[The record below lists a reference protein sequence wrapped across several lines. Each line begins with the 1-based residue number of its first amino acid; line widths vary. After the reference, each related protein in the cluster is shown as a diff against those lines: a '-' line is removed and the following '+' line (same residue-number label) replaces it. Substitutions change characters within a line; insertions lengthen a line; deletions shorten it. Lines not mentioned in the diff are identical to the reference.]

1 MINLTKNNKKG
12 QNLNKFVSNNKFN
25 PNYKN
30 SEFENLD
37 EDLGILE
44 VKHRYYGMDGYFSE
58 YYKVDIPFDFEN
70 VKQLKKTGNILNLE
84 ALISDVN
91 NVYSNFKNVDME
103 IINKSTQG
111 NISRN
116 DELLAYEKIHE
127 YKKTMIDFI
136 KEKINNI
143 LHEIDKGDNND
154 EKTIAEYLK
163 RKNITITNRT
173 N

>member
-1 MINLTKNNKKG
+1 MINLIKNNKKG

-25 PNYKN
+25 PNYRN

-37 EDLGILE
+37 EELGILE

-58 YYKVDIPFDFEN
+58 YYKADSLFGSDGIKP
-70 VKQLKKTGNILNLE
+70 LKKTGNILNLE

-91 NVYSNFKNVDME
+91 NFYSNVKNVDME
-103 IINKSTQG
+103 IINKSAQG

-116 DELLAYEKIHE
+116 DELLAYEKMHE
-127 YKKTMIDFI
+127 YKKMMIDFI
-136 KEKINNI
+136 KGNINNI

-154 EKTIAEYLK
+154 ERIIAEYLK
-163 RKNITITNRT
+163 RK
-173 N
+173 

>member
-1 MINLTKNNKKG
+1 MINLIKNNKKG

-25 PNYKN
+25 PNYRN

-37 EDLGILE
+37 EELGILE

-58 YYKVDIPFDFEN
+58 YYKAGSLFSSDRIKPLN
-70 VKQLKKTGNILNLE
+70 KTGNILNLE

-91 NVYSNFKNVDME
+91 NVYKNFKNINME
-103 IINKSTQG
+103 IINKSMEG

-116 DELLAYEKIHE
+116 DELLAYEKMHE

-136 KEKINNI
+136 KGNINNI

-154 EKTIAEYLK
+154 EKAIAEYLK
-163 RKNITITNRT
+163 RK
-173 N
+173 

>member
-1 MINLTKNNKKG
+1 MINLIKNNKKG
-12 QNLNKFVSNNKFN
+12 QNLNKIISNVKIN
-25 PNYKN
+25 PNYRC
-30 SEFENLD
+30 SEFESLD
-37 EDLGILE
+37 EELGVLE
-44 VKHRYYGMDGYFSE
+44 LKHRYYGMDAYISE

-70 VKQLKKTGNILNLE
+70 IKQLNKTGNILNLE

-91 NVYSNFKNVDME
+91 NVYSNFKNIDME

-136 KEKINNI
+136 KENINNI
-143 LHEIDKGDNND
+143 FHDIDKGDNND

-163 RKNITITNRT
+163 RK
-173 N
+173 

>member
-1 MINLTKNNKKG
+1 MVKVSGWNL
-12 QNLNKFVSNNKFN
+12 
-25 PNYKN
+25 
-30 SEFENLD
+30 
-37 EDLGILE
+37 
-44 VKHRYYGMDGYFSE
+44 RWASE

-91 NVYSNFKNVDME
+91 NVYNNFKNIDME

-136 KEKINNI
+136 KGNINNI

-154 EKTIAEYLK
+154 ERIIAEYFK

>member
-1 MINLTKNNKKG
+1 MINLTKNNKKR
-12 QNLNKFVSNNKFN
+12 QNLNEFIKNIKLN
-25 PNYKN
+25 PYFRN

-37 EDLGILE
+37 YELGVLE
-44 VKHRYYGMDGYFSE
+44 IKHRFYGMDGYFPE
-58 YYKVDIPFDFEN
+58 YYKVSVPFDFEN
-70 VKQLKKTGNILNLE
+70 IKQLKKTGNILNLE

-91 NVYSNFKNVDME
+91 NVYSNVKNVDME
-103 IINKSTQG
+103 IINKSAQG

-116 DELLAYEKIHE
+116 DELLAYEKMHE

-154 EKTIAEYLK
+154 ERIIAEYLK
-163 RKNITITNRT
+163 RK
-173 N
+173 

>member
-1 MINLTKNNKKG
+1 
-12 QNLNKFVSNNKFN
+12 
-25 PNYKN
+25 
-30 SEFENLD
+30 
-37 EDLGILE
+37 
-44 VKHRYYGMDGYFSE
+44 MDGYFSE

-91 NVYSNFKNVDME
+91 NVYSNFKNVNME
-103 IINKSTQG
+103 IINKSMEG

-116 DELLAYEKIHE
+116 DELLAYEKMHE

-163 RKNITITNRT
+163 RK
-173 N
+173 